1 MNDKRYAIFLSGPV
15 GVGKTTLGRGLAG
28 RLTAGFIDGDDLSA
42 PGRPWYCS
50 IHTTS
55 KAIVREG
62 LASLRQTP
70 AVVIAYPLG
79 CVNWIYY
86 RRHFAEA
93 GVRPYFVSLRAS
105 YPSIVA
111 ADRHRTFSEQEHRRI
126 KVMIDEGYGERRFS
140 DLVFD
145 TDRQDFTTTLNQL
158 EQSIRAG
165 LLLTGNPGLPDIS

>member
-15 GVGKTTLGRGLAG
+15 GVGKTTLGRGLAD
-28 RLTAGFIDGDDLSA
+28 RLAAGFIDGDDFSA

-50 IHTTS
+50 IHSTS

-62 LASLRQTP
+62 LASLTHTP
-70 AVVIAYPLG
+70 TLVIAYPLG

-86 RRHFAEA
+86 RRYFADA

-105 YPSIVA
+105 YLSIVA
-111 ADRHRTFSEQEHRRI
+111 AERHRTFSEQEHRRI
-126 KVMIDEGYGERRFS
+126 RVMIDEGYGERRFS

-145 TDRQDFTTTLNQL
+145 TDRQDFMTTLNEL
-158 EQSIRAG
+158 EQNIRAG
-165 LLLTGNPGLPDIS
+165 CS